1 MEGLSFF
8 SEEKISS
15 SRRASCLF
23 RGGPSPSF
31 LFPFLSKRKEEGKE
45 THPHVPHKRRE
56 KERKEVEEAV
66 LCLFLGYL
74 FSPLLFGRWM
84 SDMSGFLFVVH
95 RQTISLWN
103 KKPRDLSYG
112 YLFLKGKETKRS
124 LAHVF
129 PFRKG
134 KGRRGNGLQADR
146 SSDISSPNH
155 CSHSLFLCGAK
166 RNEEQMVDQPA
177 GINAPA
183 LPVGEENSRRHYSQ
197 AVDEFSSLSASPQR
211 RESQ

>member
-134 KGRRGNGLQADR
+134 KGRRSACPWADLGR
-146 SSDISSPNH
+146 ARLMWGSSPRPFIMWVWAPFH
-155 CSHSLFLCGAK
+155 EGK
-166 RNEEQMVDQPA
+166 ERA
-177 GINAPA
+177 GRP
-183 LPVGEENSRRHYSQ
+183 
-197 AVDEFSSLSASPQR
+197 
-211 RESQ
+211 